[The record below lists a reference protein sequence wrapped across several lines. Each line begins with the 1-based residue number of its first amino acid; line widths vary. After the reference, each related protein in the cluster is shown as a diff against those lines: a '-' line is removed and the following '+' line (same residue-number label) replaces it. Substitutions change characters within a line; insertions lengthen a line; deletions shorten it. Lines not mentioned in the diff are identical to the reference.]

1 MTDRTAR
8 ILIEVDADGP
18 VTCALTRH
26 AENADN
32 KEEKVVKVQQEFKK
46 VNRSAVMQTA
56 HLLACGLG
64 VPDGVPRL

>member
-18 VTCALTRH
+18 VTCVLTRQ

-46 VNRSAVMQTA
+46 VNQLSCK
-56 HLLACGLG
+56 LLTCSLVG
-64 VPDGVPRL
+64 